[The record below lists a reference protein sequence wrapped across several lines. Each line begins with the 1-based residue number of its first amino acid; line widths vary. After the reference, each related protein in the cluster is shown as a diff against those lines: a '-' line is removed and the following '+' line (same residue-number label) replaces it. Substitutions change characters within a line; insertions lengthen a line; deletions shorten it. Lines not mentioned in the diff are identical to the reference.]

1 MLKNFLTAA
10 LVLMLATIA
19 TFVSAEQGNDTLHF
33 VPHNYSP
40 YHAERSQLSQSREE
54 LSIPYNSSPTF
65 VEPPQQSRPYAV
77 LPPSNGNYGYS
88 SNRPYSGGGY
98 PYYGNQY
105 GGGYGA
111 PWGGV
116 PGGWGGMPWG
126 GGSPFGGSP
135 FGGSPWGNSF
145 NWFGSPGMAPFGW

>member
-1 MLKNFLTAA
+1 
-10 LVLMLATIA
+10 MLATIA
-19 TFVSAEQGNDTLHF
+19 TFVSAEQGSDTLQF

-40 YHAERSQLSQSREE
+40 YEAERSQLLQSREE
-54 LSIPYNSSPTF
+54 LSMPYNPAPVY

-77 LPPSNGNYGYS
+77 LPPSNSNYGYYN
-88 SNRPYSGGGY
+88 NRPYSGGGY

-105 GGGYGA
+105 GNTWGS
-111 PWGGV
+111 PWGGA
-116 PGGWGGMPWG
+116 PGGWGGMPW

-145 NWFGSPGMAPFGW
+145 NWFGGPGVMPFGW